1 MSQVVPTLTLSGFV
15 SDVPTMI
22 DAMFSYY
29 LTSDYSQSNVF
40 HGKIVSL
47 QKQIQQFQHSE
58 VELERNIREQLETY
72 FRSVADDVTIDVTT
86 AIPNPADPN
95 RLNITLSAILVKE
108 GKSYSVGR
116 LVETQDSKILSII
129 NLNNQG
135 L

>member
-22 DAMFSYY
+22 DHMFSYY

-47 QKQIQQFQHSE
+47 QKQIQQYQHDE
-58 VELERNIREQLETY
+58 VDLERNIREQLEAY
-72 FRSVADDVTIDVTT
+72 FRSVADDVTIDVSTT
-86 AIPNPADPN
+86 VPNPTDPN
-95 RLNITLSAILVKE
+95 RINITLSAILIKD

-116 LVETQDSKILSII
+116 LVETQDSKIIKII
-129 NLNNQG
+129 TLNNEG
-135 L
+135 